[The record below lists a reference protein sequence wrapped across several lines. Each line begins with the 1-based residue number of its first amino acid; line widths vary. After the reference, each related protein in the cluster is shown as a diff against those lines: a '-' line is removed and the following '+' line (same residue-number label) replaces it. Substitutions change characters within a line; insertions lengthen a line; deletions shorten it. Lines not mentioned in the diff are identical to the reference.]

1 MNRALIICFG
11 RLPDTPNGRNFV
23 GERLVMINATP
34 NPEPC
39 AAPLLLPKATAVA
52 VTSALDDPCPAA
64 DDLAVEMQT
73 TLAVAADAAVELPT
87 HSATIAALVAVDA
100 APCADAVERT
110 VCEATPETEAE
121 PEEFASTA
129 ISFVTISPE
138 TALVADAE
146 DVATLETNCT
156 ASPVAAAMP
165 LDVATLGATFA
176 ESPAAFPAPLDAAI
190 VPTVGLETTLVL
202 TVPATAPT
210 EAVTETESPFAT
222 LDPSDAASDAKI
234 APETASTV
242 ATAAD
247 DPALA
252 AK

>member
-1 MNRALIICFG
+1 
-11 RLPDTPNGRNFV
+11 
-23 GERLVMINATP
+23 MINARP
-34 NPEPC
+34 NPEPW
-39 AAPLLLPKATAVA
+39 AAPLLLPTAPAVA
-52 VTSALDDPCPAA
+52 PTTTLEDACPAA
-64 DDLAVEMQT
+64 DDLALDIET

-87 HSATIAALVAVDA
+87 REATLAALVAVDA

-165 LDVATLGATFA
+165 LDAATLGATFA

-190 VPTVGLETTLVL
+190 APTVGLDTTLVL

-210 EAVTETESPFAT
+210 EAVTEAESPFTT
-222 LDPSDAASDAKI
+222 LDPSDAAWDAKI